1 MSYNVVLENK
11 SLDDLIDI
19 IYPVG
24 SVYIS
29 VTSTNPKVL
38 FGGEWTQIKD
48 TFLLACGNSYANG
61 ATGGEANHTLTANEI
76 PSHRHTVQHYY
87 GVDTGYVPASSTAG
101 SVAVRT
107 DTIGISNT
115 GGTFTDRSSG
125 DYRSTNLI
133 GYTGGSQAHNNMP
146 PYLAVYMWKR
156 IS

>member
-61 ATGGEANHTLTANEI
+61 ATGGEAQHTLTVSEMPNHA
-76 PSHRHTVQHYY
+76 HTTTFYNDDFSNGGDSQDFNRKKQSPGLTYDVAWMNGAWQY
-87 GVDTGYVPASSTAG
+87 SSKT
-101 SVAVRT
+101 V
-107 DTIGISNT
+107 
-115 GGTFTDRSSG
+115 GGG
-125 DYRSTNLI
+125 N
-133 GYTGGSQAHNNMP
+133 AHNNMP